1 VLAYILKNMDRNF
14 DAAGNIVAQ
23 LDAQSMST
31 KRPITR
37 AMATSF
43 LT

>member
-37 AMATSF
+37 AMARSI